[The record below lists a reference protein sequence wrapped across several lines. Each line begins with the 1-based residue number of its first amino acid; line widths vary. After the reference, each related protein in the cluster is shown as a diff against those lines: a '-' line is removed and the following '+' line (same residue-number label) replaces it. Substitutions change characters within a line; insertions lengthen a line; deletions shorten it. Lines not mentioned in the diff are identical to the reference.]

1 MEKADIEILREQV
14 SCSAVLAHAGWSIDQ
29 KESTRR
35 AVKYRRG
42 DGEII
47 IVIHDGKGWFD
58 PLSEAKGDVFSLAA
72 HLDGSGFGE
81 ALETVA
87 DLVGFEPIEPVWTR
101 PVRLKSGPALI
112 SRWQDRAPPRRGSP
126 TWRYLSDVRA
136 IPAVVLQA
144 AVAQDLLREGPQ
156 GSMWAAH
163 TDAAGPVIGWEERGP
178 QWRGFSTGGS
188 KTLFRFGPLD
198 AARVCITE
206 AAIDAMSLAAI
217 ESLRPDTLYVS
228 AGGGWSPATAAA
240 IGVYAACADR
250 HLVAATDRNRQGQ
263 AYADRIRAI
272 TAAGTCSFERI
283 LPNAEDWNEDLQAA
297 LNTAGRTGQRKT
309 GEGHERESMAAYP
322 AAASR
327 EASPGKCRPLTRRT
341 GEAAA
346 RGGDEKA

>member
-1 MEKADIEILREQV
+1 MEKSDIEILREQV
-14 SCSAVLAHAGWSIDQ
+14 SCAAVLARAGWSIDQ

-72 HLDGSGFGE
+72 HLDGSGFAK

-87 DLVGFEPIEPVWTR
+87 GLIGFEATEPAWTR
-101 PVRLKSGPALI
+101 PARLKSAPALI
-112 SRWQDRAPPRRGSP
+112 SRWTDRAPPRPGSP
-126 TWRYLSDVRA
+126 SWRYLSDVRA

-206 AAIDAMSLAAI
+206 AAIDAMSLAAS
-217 ESLRPDTLYVS
+217 ENLRPDTLYVS
-228 AGGGWSPATAAA
+228 AGGGWSPATAAV
-240 IGVYAACADR
+240 IGAYAACADR

-272 TAAGTCSFERI
+272 AAAGSCRFERI
-283 LPNAEDWNEDLQAA
+283 EPHTDDWNEDLQAA
-297 LNTAGRTGQRKT
+297 VKTAGRTGRRKT
-309 GEGHERESMAAYP
+309 GEG
-322 AAASR
+322 
-327 EASPGKCRPLTRRT
+327 K
-341 GEAAA
+341 
-346 RGGDEKA
+346 